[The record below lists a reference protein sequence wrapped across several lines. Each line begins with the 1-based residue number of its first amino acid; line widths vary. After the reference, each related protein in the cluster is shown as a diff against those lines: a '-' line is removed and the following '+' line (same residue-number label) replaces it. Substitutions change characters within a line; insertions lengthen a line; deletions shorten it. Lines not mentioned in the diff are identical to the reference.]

1 MVFFIE
7 INCLIDSSIQIT
19 KSNKITPISER
30 ISTSSTAFTK
40 KRISYED
47 ISNFEELHI
56 TEKPNKETTTES
68 LKWVHI
74 TISNVMGNLLVNY

>member
-1 MVFFIE
+1 MYSDSETISPA
-7 INCLIDSSIQIT
+7 INAPNAND
-19 KSNKITPISER
+19 NPASEVR
-30 ISTSSTAFTK
+30 KA
-40 KRISYED
+40 
-47 ISNFEELHI
+47 